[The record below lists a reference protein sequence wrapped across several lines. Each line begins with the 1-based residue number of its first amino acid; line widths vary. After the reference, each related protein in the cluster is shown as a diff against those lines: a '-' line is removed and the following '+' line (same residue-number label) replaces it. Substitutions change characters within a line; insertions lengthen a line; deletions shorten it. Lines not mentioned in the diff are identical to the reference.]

1 VADSAA
7 HGLAAA
13 VLMGVS
19 SGIRRRCRAM
29 AAARGSR
36 GGKVLPPCVPDA
48 QLAAALPAISILVQA
63 QVCLKCTCAGMQT
76 LANVSLTPQFLSPCA
91 EPFTWPQILLSF
103 SLQVVIPA
111 ECMLQQVFVS
121 TCSQAHCDWGDE
133 PPDGAW
139 QSAHALV
146 TLAGHLADVLADA
159 DRTAAGSS
167 AAAAGSSTTAGSSAA
182 PAAAA
187 AAAGVAADARPAGP
201 AGGMQAG
208 GGGSAP
214 TEAEDH
220 AAWRAYTAAAS
231 QPSLEELAGTAVT
244 GAVAVAGWAANVLK
258 QVQRDGA
265 GVSVY
270 SNRLEKA

>member
-1 VADSAA
+1 M
-7 HGLAAA
+7 LK
-13 VLMGVS
+13 
-19 SGIRRRCRAM
+19 I
-29 AAARGSR
+29 
-36 GGKVLPPCVPDA
+36 LP
-48 QLAAALPAISILVQA
+48 
-63 QVCLKCTCAGMQT
+63 
-76 LANVSLTPQFLSPCA
+76 
-91 EPFTWPQILLSF
+91 
-103 SLQVVIPA
+103 
-111 ECMLQQVFVS
+111 QVFVS

-182 PAAAA
+182 PAEPA
-187 AAAGVAADARPAGP
+187 AAAGMAANARPAGP

-208 GGGSAP
+208 GRGSAP

-231 QPSLEELAGTAVT
+231 QPSLDELAGTAVT
-244 GAVAVAGWAANVLK
+244 VGVAVSNWAVVVLER
-258 QVQRDGA
+258 VQRLD
-265 GVSVY
+265 Y
-270 SNRLEKA
+270 PNRLEKA